1 MLNIL
6 KRAAWSR
13 DAAQNAMMDAL
24 NQSQAIIEF
33 DVDGHVLTANK
44 NFLDTLGY
52 TLDEIR
58 GEHHSLFVDPVERK
72 SAAYANFWKSLSRG
86 EFQSAEYRRV
96 GKGGREVWIQASYN
110 PIRNRDGDVVKVV
123 KFATDITEEKRRNAD
138 FRGQIEAIGKSQAV
152 IEFKKDG
159 TILDANENFLK
170 TMGYSLN
177 EIRGQHHSMFVH
189 PSDRDNATYRD
200 FWAALN
206 RGEYQSAEYLRVG
219 KGGRE
224 VWIQASYNPIMGPDG
239 KLVKVVKFATDITS
253 QKLRNAD
260 YQGQI
265 EAIGKSQ
272 AVIEF
277 QMDGTILDAN
287 ENFLKTMGYSLNEI
301 RGKHHSMFVEPGD
314 RDSAA
319 YAAFWQSLN
328 RGEYQ
333 AAEYRRIGKND
344 REVWIQATY
353 NPIVGPDGKLFK
365 VVKFASDVTAQ
376 VIARREAERVARIVD
391 QNLEKIVNTIQ
402 NLDAQTTSVAS
413 ASTQTLANVQT
424 VAGAVEE
431 LSSSVQEIAQSVL
444 HSKSAV
450 EQVVSEVE
458 AADQATQRLTSGAE
472 AMNKVI
478 ELIQSIAEQINLL
491 SLNAT
496 IEAARAGESGK
507 GFAVVASEVKA
518 LANQVASA
526 TSEIS
531 NEIGH
536 VQAVSEEVVSKLQ
549 AIGSAVQAV
558 SDSVTVVAGTTE
570 EQTAVTEEISSNMQS
585 AATAVGEINV
595 NIDEISGSVKAA
607 NGYAREGLD
616 LYRSLS
622 EGEAKKAA
630 A

>member
-13 DAAQNAMMDAL
+13 EAAQNAIMDAL
-24 NQSQAIIEF
+24 NRSQAIIEF
-33 DVDGHVLTANK
+33 DMDGYILTANK

-52 TLDEIR
+52 TLDEIE
-58 GEHHSLFVDPVERK
+58 GEHHSLFVDPAERQ
-72 SAAYANFWKSLSRG
+72 SAEYANFWESLNRG
-86 EFQSAEYRRV
+86 KFQSAEYRRF

-110 PIRNRDGDVVKVV
+110 PIKNRDGNVVKVV
-123 KFATDITEEKRRNAD
+123 KFATDITEEKQRNAD

-152 IEFKKDG
+152 IEFKTDG

-177 EIRGQHHSMFVH
+177 EIRGQHHGMFVH
-189 PSDRDNATYRD
+189 RADRDSAAYGE

-219 KGGRE
+219 KDGRE

-239 KLVKVVKFATDITS
+239 KLVKVVKFATDITG

-277 QMDGTILDAN
+277 QMDGTILNAN

-301 RGKHHSMFVEPGD
+301 RKQHHSMFVDPTE

-319 YAAFWQSLN
+319 YAAFWESLN

-333 AAEYRRIGKND
+333 AAEYRRIGKNG

-353 NPIVGPDGKLFK
+353 NPIMGPDGKLFK
-365 VVKFASDVTAQ
+365 VVKFATDVTAQ
-376 VIARREAERVARIVD
+376 VLARQEAERVARIVD
-391 QNLEKIVNTIQ
+391 QNLEKIVTTIQ
-402 NLDAQTTSVAS
+402 ALDTQTTSVAS

-431 LSSSVQEIAQSVL
+431 FSSSVQEIAQSVL

-450 EQVVSEVE
+450 EQVVSEVD

-518 LANQVASA
+518 LASQVASA
-526 TSEIS
+526 TDEIS
-531 NEIGH
+531 TEIGH
-536 VQAVSEEVVSKLQ
+536 VQSVSDEVVAKLK
-549 AIGSAVQAV
+549 AIADAVQMV
-558 SDSVTVVAGTTE
+558 SDSVTTVAGTME

-595 NIDEISGSVKAA
+595 NIDEISESVKAA